1 MKKLILVGSIFL
13 FSSAVFAQDA
23 PKKEI
28 SKEKREEIKKMKEAS
43 LNNSFSD
50 AALTPAQIE
59 QARAVIEMAARKTKD
74 VKDNKAIPDD
84 QKELKKKEI
93 NEEKNTKLK
102 AIMGD
107 KFKAWDEI
115 RRKQKTQEQEAAAK
129 G

>member
-115 RRKQKTQEQEAAAK
+115 RRKQKSQEQEAAAK

>member
-43 LNNSFSD
+43 LNNSFTD

-74 VKDNKAIPDD
+74 IKDNKAIPDD

-93 NEEKNTKLK
+93 NEEKNAKLK

-115 RRKQKTQEQEAAAK
+115 RRKQKKLEQDAAVK